1 MSVLVEAQAG
11 TAEHVATGLHFPTSL
26 AFDGEGRAHVAE
38 SGLPFGGAPAGGRV
52 LRLEDDGSARVVAS
66 GLRAPLNGLAWH
78 DGGFYASE
86 GGCPGRISRI
96 TPDGARTTVID
107 GLPGHGNYHTNTVA
121 VGPDGWL
128 YWGQGA
134 MTNLGIV
141 GLDAYDLAWLKQLPH
156 PHDVPGMDVVLAG
169 VNVETADPL
178 EGPDARAVTG
188 AFAPF
193 GTGTA
198 AGQRVPA
205 GLPCTAAVLRCRPDG
220 SGLERVAWGIRN
232 AFGLGFLPDGRL
244 IAMDQGSDDRGSR
257 PIRGVPELVFE
268 VRHGAWYGW
277 PDFVGG
283 VPVTDPRF
291 TPRRGPAP
299 TFLLANHGALP
310 PPERPLM
317 ALPVNCSACKFGV
330 APADA
335 PWPGHLLL
343 ALFGDEVPMTAPT
356 GPRSGRT
363 VVRIDTDAWTA
374 HPVEGLPPLH
384 RPIDVRFHPHTGEA
398 WVLDF
403 GEFELAPGGGMH
415 ARPGSGAVW
424 RFRPE

>member
-1 MSVLVEAQAG
+1 MEAGPAA
-11 TAEHVATGLHFPTSL
+11 AERVATGLHFPTSL
-26 AFDGEGRAHVAE
+26 AFDDEGRAYVAE

-52 LRLEDDGSARVVAS
+52 VRLREDGSAETVAE
-66 GLRAPLNGLAWH
+66 GLRAPVNGLVWH
-78 DGGFYASE
+78 DGGFYLSE
-86 GGCPGRISRI
+86 GGFPGRISRL
-96 TPDGARTTVID
+96 TVDGERTTVVD
-107 GLPGHGNYHTNTVA
+107 GLPGRGNYHTNTVA
-121 VGPDGWL
+121 VGPDGML

-141 GLDAYDLAWLKQLPH
+141 GLDAYDLAWLRQLPH
-156 PHDVPGMDVVLAG
+156 PHDVPGLDVVLTG

-193 GTGTA
+193 GTATEP
-198 AGQRVPA
+198 GQRVPA
-205 GLPCTAAVLRCRPDG
+205 GLPCTAAVLRCHPDG
-220 SGLERVAWGIRN
+220 SGMELVAWGIRN

-244 IAMDQGSDDRGSR
+244 IATDQGSDDRGSR
-257 PIRGVPELVFE
+257 PISGVPELVWE
-268 VRHGAWYGW
+268 VRPGAWYGW

-291 TPRRGPAP
+291 APRRGPAP
-299 TFLLANHGALP
+299 TFLLANHDALP
-310 PPERPLM
+310 PPEPPLM
-317 ALPVNCSACKFGV
+317 SLPVNASACKFDV
-330 APADA
+330 APADSA
-335 PWPGHLLL
+335 WPGHLLM

-363 VVRIDTDAWTA
+363 VVRIDTTAWTA
-374 HPVEGLPPLH
+374 HPVDGLPPLH

-403 GEFELAPGGGMH
+403 GEFELQPRGMH

-424 RFRPE
+424 RLNVR

>member
-1 MSVLVEAQAG
+1 MSVLMEPAAG
-11 TAEHVATGLHFPTSL
+11 AARQVAAGLHFPTSL

-52 LRLEDDGSARVVAS
+52 LRLREEGPAEVIAE
-66 GLRAPLNGLAWH
+66 GLRAPVNGLVWH
-78 DGGFYASE
+78 DGGFYVSE
-86 GGCPGRISRI
+86 GGFRGRISRL
-96 TPDGARTTVID
+96 TVNGERTTVID
-107 GLPGHGNYHTNTVA
+107 GLPGRGNYHVNTVA

-141 GLDAYDLAWLKQLPH
+141 GLDAYDMAWLKQLPH
-156 PHDVPGMDVVLAG
+156 PHDVPGLDVVLTG
-169 VNVETADPL
+169 VNVETADPP

-188 AFAPF
+188 AFVPF
-193 GTGTA
+193 ATRTK
-198 AGQRVPA
+198 AGQRVAA

-244 IAMDQGSDDRGSR
+244 IATDQGSDDRGSR
-257 PIRGVPELVFE
+257 PIGGVPELVYE
-268 VRHGAWYGW
+268 VRPGAWYGW

-283 VPVTDPRF
+283 VPVTDARF
-291 TPRRGPAP
+291 APRRGPHP
-299 TFLLANHGALP
+299 TFLLANHAELP

-317 ALPVNCSACKFGV
+317 SLPPNSSACKFGV
-330 APADA
+330 APAHS
-335 PWPGHLLL
+335 PWPGHLLV
-343 ALFGDEVPMTAPT
+343 ALFGDEVPVAAPE
-356 GPRSGRT
+356 GPRAGRT
-363 VVRIDTDAWTA
+363 VVRIDTDTWTA
-374 HPVEGLPPLH
+374 HPVDGVPPAL
-384 RPIDVRFHPHTGEA
+384 RPIDVRFHPVSGEA

-403 GEFELAPGGGMH
+403 GEFELRPGGMH

-424 RFRPE
+424 RFSPA

>member
-1 MSVLVEAQAG
+1 
-11 TAEHVATGLHFPTSL
+11 
-26 AFDGEGRAHVAE
+26 VAE
-38 SGLPFGGAPAGGRV
+38 SGLPFAGAPPGGRV
-52 LRLEDDGSARVVAS
+52 LRLGKDGRAEVVAA
-66 GLRAPLNGLAWH
+66 GLRPPVNGLVWH
-78 DGGFYASE
+78 DGGFYLSE
-86 GGCPGRISRI
+86 GGFPGRISRLA
-96 TPDGARTTVID
+96 PDGERTTVVD
-107 GLPGHGNYHTNTVA
+107 GLPGRGNYHTNTVA

-156 PHDVPGMDVVLAG
+156 PHDVPGLE
-169 VNVETADPL
+169 VELTGHNAESADPL
-178 EGPDARAVTG
+178 EGPGARAVTG

-193 GTGTA
+193 GTATR

-205 GLPCTAAVLRCRPDG
+205 GLPCTAAILRCRPDG

-244 IAMDQGSDDRGSR
+244 IATDQGSDDRGSR
-257 PIRGVPELVFE
+257 PIAGVPELVYE
-268 VRHGAWYGW
+268 VKAGAWYGW

-291 TPRRGPAP
+291 VPRRGPP
-299 TFLLANHGALP
+299 PVFLLANHAELP

-317 ALPVNCSACKFGV
+317 ELPVHSAACKFGV
-330 APADA
+330 APAGSA
-335 PWPGHLLL
+335 WPGHLLV
-343 ALFGDEVPMTAPT
+343 ALFGDELPMTAPD
-356 GPRSGRT
+356 GPRSGRSL
-363 VVRIDTDAWTA
+363 VRIDTESWTA
-374 HPVEGLPPLH
+374 HPVPGAPPAS
-384 RPIDVRFHPHTGEA
+384 RPIDVRWHPGTGEA

-403 GEFELAPGGGMH
+403 GEFEMRPRGVH
-415 ARPGSGAVW
+415 ARAGSGAVW